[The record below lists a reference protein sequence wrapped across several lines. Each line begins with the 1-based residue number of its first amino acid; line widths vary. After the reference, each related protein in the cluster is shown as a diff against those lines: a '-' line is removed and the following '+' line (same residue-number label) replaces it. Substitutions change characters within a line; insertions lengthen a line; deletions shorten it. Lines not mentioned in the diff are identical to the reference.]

1 MAMDESGYPGQQ
13 PADDPQWPDRYITP
27 IDPGLPFSPSQLRP
41 WRSPPD
47 RPVQVR
53 LVRNGWTGAIEG
65 VRIRNPDRP
74 TDTIVRPTGSLAAEV
89 RQAFADFLAEAIV
102 DAVWPVLSAGMRPP
116 ASSSEMLSLAEE
128 LLDPRLLAG
137 ELARA
142 VVQVAAVHAGIPLPV
157 ARLMGKA
164 AQDLLVSLLSPDP
177 DARKV
182 EAVQYADLTLSAV
195 DGSLMNSPALLE
207 RVTGEIADV
216 INELLD
222 PGGRPRPPLRP
233 PRPDVTGV
241 PLAKPHDTGAPPAP
255 PPGWHTVPGTTT
267 KRWWD
272 GAAWTDR
279 RPPPPADPTPGGDG
293 PSPISL

>member
-1 MAMDESGYPGQQ
+1 MNESAYPGQQ
-13 PADDPQWPDRYITP
+13 PEDDPQWPRRYRV
-27 IDPGLPFSPSQLRP
+27 PGRPSLPSQPTP
-41 WRSPPD
+41 WRPPPD

-65 VRIRNPDRP
+65 VRIRNPDRS
-74 TDTIVRPTGSLAAEV
+74 TYTIVRPTGSLAAEV

-102 DAVWPVLSAGMRPP
+102 NAVWPVLSAGMRPP

-142 VVQVAAVHAGIPLPV
+142 LVQVAAVHAGIPLPV

-222 PGGRPRPPLRP
+222 PHPAPRPAAPGGHPRPILRP
-233 PRPDVTGV
+233 PRPEV
-241 PLAKPHDTGAPPAP
+241 TGAPPAP
-255 PPGWHTVPGTTT
+255 PPGWYTVPGTTT

-272 GAAWTDR
+272 GAGWTDR
-279 RPPPPADPTPGGDG
+279 RPPPPASPKPGGEG
-293 PSPISL
+293 PSPISF